1 MAANDTGNW
10 IENFFAHAGVAII
23 AAAMGV
29 WGGVKVHGV
38 EILEIK
44 RRLEAIEGK
53 LDRLIDRELDR

>member
-1 MAANDTGNW
+1 MAANDGGNW
-10 IENFFAHAGVAII
+10 IEGLFAQVGLGII

-44 RRLEAIEGK
+44 RRLAAIEDK
-53 LDRLIDRELDR
+53 LDRIIERQSR